1 VKGTF
6 FHSLNSSRA
15 VTVTDVPVERKY
27 RMRAEEIEGVGGTE
41 AKKVRDYSTFRSFTD
56 YASPTTR
63 SIPDRSILSPS
74 YSRIEGGTSRF
85 IAT

>member
-1 VKGTF
+1 MKGTV

-41 AKKVRDYSTFRSFTD
+41 AKKVRDYSTFPKFH
-56 YASPTTR
+56 
-63 SIPDRSILSPS
+63 
-74 YSRIEGGTSRF
+74 
-85 IAT
+85 